1 MPKRNPIQDVQIKN
15 GWIWSRNTG
24 PVVFLINADA
34 RNIISTQA
42 TFIARYEDSDKKPVR
57 YLYITAYKLIM
68 EKIGLTSRLG
78 KVNIMMLKR
87 ANFFS
92 ASPKTSIKSKTDRN
106 GFSLIWKKSIFMKS
120 ILFTVLVRKM
130 MNMKMRMVKNVLLC
144 GTMSKDS
151 DVWTA
156 TGQTVKEDFRSFE
169 VLYVMDKYC
178 IV

>member
-42 TFIARYEDSDKKPVR
+42 TFITRYEDSDKKPVR
-57 YLYITAYKLIM
+57 YLYITAYKLNM

-92 ASPKTSIKSKTDRN
+92 ASPKTSIKSKQTGMVSVWSGRRVSSWNLSSLQSWWGRWWIWRWGWWKMFYYAEQCLRIVMCEQQLDRR
-106 GFSLIWKKSIFMKS
+106 WKRI
-120 ILFTVLVRKM
+120 
-130 MNMKMRMVKNVLLC
+130 
-144 GTMSKDS
+144 
-151 DVWTA
+151 
-156 TGQTVKEDFRSFE
+156 FE
-169 VLYVMDKYC
+169 VSKSCMWWIN

>member
-1 MPKRNPIQDVQIKN
+1 M
-15 GWIWSRNTG
+15 
-24 PVVFLINADA
+24 VFLINAGA
-34 RNIISTQA
+34 RNIISIQA
-42 TFIARYEDSDKKPVR
+42 TFITRYEDSDKKPVR
-57 YLYITAYKLIM
+57 YLYITAYKLNM

-151 DVWTA
+151 DV
-156 TGQTVKEDFRSFE
+156 
-169 VLYVMDKYC
+169 
-178 IV
+178 

>member
-24 PVVFLINADA
+24 PVVFLINAGV
-34 RNIISTQA
+34 RNIISIQA
-42 TFIARYEDSDKKPVR
+42 TFITRYEDSDKKPVR
-57 YLYITAYKLIM
+57 YLYITAYKLNM

-156 TGQTVKEDFRSFE
+156 TRQTVKEDFRSFE